1 VERWLPGGRLSS
13 GSMNEGLLP
22 VSNRALLRIALLVAV
37 VLVAAAGFQ
46 AAGPQPDPRSLAL
59 LAILEGVIVVAW
71 LANSITPHPVLPGLM
86 AAAGLAAL
94 VLSNTPIAGFGIFM
108 ALITAGAGFPLLY
121 GAAFAVLAVVAFE
134 TIGSRSR
141 SLQLL
146 SVAFETLLFA
156 AAFLAAVGVRR
167 IREEQARTRAALA
180 GLEETREL
188 QVRAARV
195 AERVRLARE
204 IHDVLSQT
212 LSALALQLES
222 ARLQLLQR
230 PDDPAALAAVERAHR
245 LAREAMEEARRATGT
260 LRGDRLP
267 GPSLLA
273 DLASDFE
280 RDSGTEARLRVE
292 GAPVGL
298 APEARLAIY
307 RTALEALTNV
317 TKHAQAT
324 QVDLSLRYSRDG
336 AELTVENDGG
346 SGGSSGAGGHGLT
359 GIRERAELLG
369 GRLNADPTEQGFR
382 VRLWVPA
389 GTQED

>member
-1 VERWLPGGRLSS
+1 
-13 GSMNEGLLP
+13 MNEGSRP
-22 VSNRALLRIALLVAV
+22 VGNRALLRIALLVAV
-37 VLVAAAGFQ
+37 VLVAAAGYQ
-46 AAGPQPDPRSLAL
+46 AAGPHADPRSLAL
-59 LAILEGVIVVAW
+59 LAVLEGVIVVAW
-71 LANSITPHPVLPGLM
+71 LANSVRQHPVLPGVM
-86 AAAGLAAL
+86 AAAGLAAM
-94 VLSNTPIAGFGIFM
+94 VLSNAPIAGFGVFM

-134 TIGSRSR
+134 IIGSRSR
-141 SLQLL
+141 SVQLL
-146 SVAFETLLFA
+146 SAGFESLGFA
-156 AAFLAAVGVRR
+156 AAFLAAIGVRR
-167 IREEQARTRAALA
+167 IREERARTRAALA

-204 IHDVLSQT
+204 IHDVLSHT
-212 LSALALQLES
+212 LSTLTVQLES
-222 ARLQLLQR
+222 ARLLLLPER

-245 LAREAMEEARRATGT
+245 LAREAMEEARRAAGS

-273 DLASDFE
+273 DLASEFE

-292 GAPVGL
+292 GAPVEL

-307 RTALEALTNV
+307 RTAQEALTNV
-317 TKHAQAT
+317 TQHAYAT
-324 QVDLSLRYSRDG
+324 QVELKLRYSGDG
-336 AELTVENDGG
+336 VELTVENDGG
-346 SGGSSGAGGHGLT
+346 SARPWGAGGYGLT
-359 GIRERAELLG
+359 GVRERAELLG

-389 GTQED
+389 DTLED